1 MVTKKHLA
9 LKNTLFF
16 LMVILLS
23 PSLLQAQIIVNS
35 NFEGGNGAAT
45 FTDTSAKEVHIVS
58 GLKGDDTKNISYY
71 VEISC
76 LNPALPLTLEVSAFW
91 SGPTIVYS
99 YDNINW
105 EKTALTNLNNFS
117 IPLQSS
123 SVFVAHS

>member
-9 LKNTLFF
+9 LKNILFF

-35 NFEGGNGAAT
+35 NFEGGNGVAT
-45 FTDTSAKEVHIVS
+45 FTDTSAKEAHIVS

-71 VEISC
+71 VEISG